1 MGQNLFQ
8 YYGEQQQQHCTSKQ
22 IWTILCDV
30 ITLFCQA
37 HADFSPGAPPWRRDL
52 CCWAW
57 TVRARAQLNKQILS
71 GNCERGC
78 AFLYG
83 GVVLVT
89 VSLSSLSLSL
99 SLLTFVLIFVDELR
113 IVTFNYVCYHT
124 IPNFQLEEY
133 YSIKLKFIVAF
144 LLCIVFF

>member
-71 GNCERGC
+71 GNCERGR

-99 SLLTFVLIFVDELR
+99 SLSWHLFLFLLMNWGLLHLITFVITLYLTFNWKSI
-113 IVTFNYVCYHT
+113 I
-124 IPNFQLEEY
+124 QLN
-133 YSIKLKFIVAF
+133 
-144 LLCIVFF
+144 